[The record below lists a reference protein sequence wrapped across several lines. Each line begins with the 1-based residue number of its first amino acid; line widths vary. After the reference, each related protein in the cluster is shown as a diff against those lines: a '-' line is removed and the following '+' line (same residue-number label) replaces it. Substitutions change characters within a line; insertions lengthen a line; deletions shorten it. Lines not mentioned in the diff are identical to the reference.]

1 MISIGT
7 LVARLLKRSANTHP
21 TSQLF
26 LACFAQIL
34 APTDSAFA
42 ELRLNSSNIHQ
53 ANRTAL
59 SELCRYHV
67 LDGEIETTDMEEG
80 TGTLRTLDSNG
91 GSLVVVGAGTIEDSE
106 GGQAS
111 VLVGNLES
119 SNGML
124 HAIDAVLMP
133 FSEEQLTGDMYPGS
147 SSRGVQDDGGNDN
160 VEVAALSAGLAAAA
174 ILVLAAIAVHKRRQ
188 ADAVK
193 PPQVA
198 PDEDGWAGGGQTRGA
213 PIHPA

>member
-1 MISIGT
+1 M
-7 LVARLLKRSANTHP
+7 
-21 TSQLF
+21 
-26 LACFAQIL
+26 L

-42 ELRLNSSNIHQ
+42 ELQLNSSNIDR

-59 SELCRYHV
+59 SELLRYHV
-67 LDGEIETTDMEEG
+67 LDGEMETTDLDGAG
-80 TGTLRTLDSNG
+80 TVRTLDNNADPLS
-91 GSLVVVGAGTIEDSE
+91 VVSTGVIEDTQ

-124 HAIDAVLMP
+124 HGIDAVLLP
-133 FSEEQLTGDMYPGS
+133 FSEVQLTGGMFPAS
-147 SSRGVQDDGGNDN
+147 ANRGVEDDGGNDN
-160 VEVAALSAGLAAAA
+160 VEVAALSAGLAAAV
-174 ILVLAAIAVHKRRQ
+174 ILVAAAIAVHKRRQ

-198 PDEDGWAGGGQTRGA
+198 PDEDGWAGGGAVRGA

>member
-1 MISIGT
+1 M
-7 LVARLLKRSANTHP
+7 
-21 TSQLF
+21 
-26 LACFAQIL
+26 

-42 ELRLNSSNIHQ
+42 ELRLNSSNIGE

-59 SELCRYHV
+59 SELLRYHV
-67 LDGEIETTDMEEG
+67 IDGEMGTTEMDG
-80 TGTLRTLDSNG
+80 AGTLRTLDNNQDD
-91 GSLVVVGAGTIEDSE
+91 SLVVLGGGTFEDSE

-111 VLVGNLES
+111 VLVGDLES

-124 HAIDAVLMP
+124 HGIDGVLMP
-133 FSEEQLTGDMYPGS
+133 FPEEQLTGDMFPGS
-147 SSRGVQDDGGNDN
+147 GDRGLEDDGGNEN
-160 VEVAALSAGLAAAA
+160 VEVAALSAGLAAAV
-174 ILVLAAIAVHKRRQ
+174 ILIAAAIAVHKRRQ

-198 PDEDGWAGGGQTRGA
+198 PDEDGWAGGGPVRGA